1 VLGPESALD
10 IATQR
15 AAHGMSIKLSTC
27 GGIARARQID
37 AIARA
42 ARMATMVGC
51 LNEPALLIAAGLA
64 FALSSPNVA
73 YGDLDGHFDLVDD
86 PTVPG
91 FRFEEGWLI
100 ATDTPGLGCRVEL

>member
-1 VLGPESALD
+1 
-10 IATQR
+10 
-15 AAHGMSIKLSTC
+15 
-27 GGIARARQID
+27 
-37 AIARA
+37 
-42 ARMATMVGC
+42 
-51 LNEPALLIAAGLA
+51 
-64 FALSSPNVA
+64 VA